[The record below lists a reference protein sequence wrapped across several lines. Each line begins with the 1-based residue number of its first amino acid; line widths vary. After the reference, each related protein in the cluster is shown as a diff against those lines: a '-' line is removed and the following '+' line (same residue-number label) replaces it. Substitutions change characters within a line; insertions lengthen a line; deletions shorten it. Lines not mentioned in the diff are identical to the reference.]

1 MVYSNSYAANEKMEK
16 TQDVADMNYSQN
28 LTEEELQMHK
38 LINESIYKEVEESLK
53 PYCEYGLSYNSNENQ
68 LYFNNNPIKC
78 FVDNTATDG
87 SFYGTEH
94 HCEAGV
100 GGVITK
106 RDTNGNITELT
117 YLDDDKLDEY
127 LSTGWKTSS
136 K

>member
-94 HCEAGV
+94 HCEA
-100 GGVITK
+100 
-106 RDTNGNITELT
+106 E
-117 YLDDDKLDEY
+117 
-127 LSTGWKTSS
+127 
-136 K
+136 